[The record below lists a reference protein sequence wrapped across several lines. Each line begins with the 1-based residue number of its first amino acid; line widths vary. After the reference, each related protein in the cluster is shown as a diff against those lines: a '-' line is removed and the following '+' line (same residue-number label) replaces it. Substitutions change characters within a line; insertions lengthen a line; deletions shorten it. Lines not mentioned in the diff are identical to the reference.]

1 MNFRMKRPTSVSTR
15 NEITMPFFSPTRVEL
30 TLEMLRT
37 KLRFL
42 LSKLATKI
50 LSTRVIYYRVLSSE
64 PFVGR
69 E

>member
-30 TLEMLRT
+30 TLEMLKI

-42 LSKLATKI
+42 LSKLAKKI

>member
-1 MNFRMKRPTSVSTR
+1 MNFRMKRPTSVSTQ